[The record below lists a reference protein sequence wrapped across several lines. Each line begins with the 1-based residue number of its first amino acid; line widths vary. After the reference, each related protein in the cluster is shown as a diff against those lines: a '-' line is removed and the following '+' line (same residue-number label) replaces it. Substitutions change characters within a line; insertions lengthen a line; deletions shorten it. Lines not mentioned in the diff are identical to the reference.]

1 MERLMQKPKMLLVDD
16 NEAFLDL
23 FLSLSDTENLD
34 ITTSNSAENALDV
47 LNNEKIDLIV
57 TDIQMPGASGIELF
71 TKVQDLYPHIPVI
84 LITAY
89 GSTAQAIAAVKQG
102 AFHYFEKPL
111 DDKLDLFWT
120 TVREALAKGEMLK
133 QIALLQKEKTFGVK
147 TDVPIIGQSTA
158 IMDVLQSVKDISG
171 LPVTVLISGETG
183 TGKELVA
190 QSIHEMSDRK
200 SHPFFAISCS
210 ELSPGVLESELFGHE
225 RGAFTGAV
233 GQKKGLFEVVHKG
246 TLFLDEIG
254 DASLRFQTKLL
265 RVLETKKF
273 TRVGG
278 TAPIQSD
285 FRVIAATNRNL
296 ETDVEKGRFRQDLF
310 FRINVYNIPVPP
322 LRSRKEDIPSIAE
335 YYRSKFCQA
344 FGRSIERFSEN
355 ALTALCMY
363 DWPGNV
369 RELINVVERAVIT
382 CKSAIITTRH
392 LPFDARIDENT
403 SGLELKDME
412 KIFIERALKRTSNN
426 KTRAAD
432 LLGISR
438 KTLIDKVKKYN
449 LEPD

>member
-1 MERLMQKPKMLLVDD
+1 MERLMKKPKILLVDD
-16 NEAFLDL
+16 NEAFLEL
-23 FLSLSDTENLD
+23 FLTLSDTENFD
-34 ITTSNSAENALDV
+34 IATCNSAKKALGF
-47 LNNEKIDLIV
+47 LNSEPTDLII
-57 TDIQMPGASGIELF
+57 TDVQMQGMSGIELF
-71 TKVQDLYPHIPVI
+71 TTTQDLYPHIPVI

-89 GSTAQAIAAVKQG
+89 GSTVEATGAVKKG

-120 TVREALAKGEMLK
+120 TVREAIAKGEMLK
-133 QIALLQKEKTFGVK
+133 KIALLQKEKTFGIK
-147 TDVPIIGQSTA
+147 TRVPIIGRSAA
-158 IMDVLQSVKDISG
+158 IMDVLQSIKEISN

-190 QSIHEMSDRK
+190 QSIHEMSIRK
-200 SHPFFAISCS
+200 QNPLFAVSCS
-210 ELSPGVLESELFGHE
+210 EFSPGVLESELFGHE
-225 RGAFTGAV
+225 KGAFTGAV
-233 GQKKGLFEVVHKG
+233 GQKRGLFEVAHQG

-254 DASLRFQTKLL
+254 DASIRFQTKLL

-285 FRVIAATNRNL
+285 FRVIAATNRDL
-296 ETDVEKGRFRQDLF
+296 ETDVKNGRFRQDLF

-322 LRSRKEDIPSIAE
+322 LRNRKEDIALIAE
-335 YYRSKFCQA
+335 YYRRRFCQA
-344 FGRSIERFSEN
+344 FGRSVEGFSEN

-382 CKSAIITTRH
+382 CKTSMITTRH
-392 LPFDARIDENT
+392 LPFDGHIDENVSHT
-403 SGLELKDME
+403 ELQDME
-412 KIFIERALKRTSNN
+412 RIFIERTLKRTSNN
-426 KTRAAD
+426 KTRAAE

-438 KTLIDKVKKYN
+438 KTLIEKVKKYN
-449 LEPD
+449 LE